1 MTEEQA
7 KLNLKKK
14 YISNRKWVQAT
25 KKYGFYSYPHNYYKE
40 LVDIVL
46 KYSR

>member
-1 MTEEQA
+1 MSEKRV
-7 KLNLKKK
+7 KLNLQKK
-14 YISNRKWVQAT
+14 YISNRKWLQAT
-25 KKYGFYSYPHNYYKE
+25 ENYGFYVYPHNYYKE